1 MVFLNWV
8 LRGQSLRSVLV
19 FNFTNMHAISSW
31 SDYHP
36 CSCRVNISEPAF
48 SVTVSLFSAAS
59 QVGIPSFLIST
70 VMSDTKPLNTLLLKV
85 IISCKNKLV
94 FSSDWSDPTLQ
105 IILDAWWA
113 LINVVSKRPIAWN
126 NSRLASSWR
135 FYLHCT
141 IEETGS
147 PGIMCIVC
155 HQVLHYTSEHGA
167 SSMGKHLLA
176 KVHIAKLNELT
187 ELEVT

>member
-1 MVFLNWV
+1 MMLFLNWV
-8 LRGQSLRSVLV
+8 LRCQSLQSVLV

-36 CSCRVNISEPAF
+36 WSCRVNISEPAF
-48 SVTVSLFSAAS
+48 SVTVSLFSAVS

-85 IISCKNKLV
+85 MISCKNKLV

-113 LINVVSKRPIAWN
+113 LMNIVSKRPIAWN
-126 NSRLASSWR
+126 NSRLVPSLR

-147 PGIMCIVC
+147 PSIICIIC
-155 HQVLHYTSEHGA
+155 HHNLCHPSEHDT

-176 KVHIAKLNELT
+176 EAYIAK
-187 ELEVT
+187 